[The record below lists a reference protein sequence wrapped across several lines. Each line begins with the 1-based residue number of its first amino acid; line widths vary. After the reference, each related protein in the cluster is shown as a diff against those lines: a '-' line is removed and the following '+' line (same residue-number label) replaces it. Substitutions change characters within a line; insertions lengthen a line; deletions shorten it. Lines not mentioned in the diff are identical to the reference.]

1 MTPSL
6 DALRTK
12 YPHLSF
18 TVYAYTGKPV
28 TLECITAEG
37 KIFAF
42 AGPTE
47 TEAILAGFG
56 DDFTQPAPAPETPT
70 TSVFD

>member
-6 DALRTK
+6 DALRVK

-18 TVYAYTGKPV
+18 TVYAYASKPV
-28 TLECITAEG
+28 TLECITADG
-37 KIFAF
+37 NIFAF
-42 AGPTE
+42 SGPTE
-47 TEAILAGFG
+47 QAAILAGFA
-56 DDFTQPAPAPETPT
+56 DDFAVPDPPK